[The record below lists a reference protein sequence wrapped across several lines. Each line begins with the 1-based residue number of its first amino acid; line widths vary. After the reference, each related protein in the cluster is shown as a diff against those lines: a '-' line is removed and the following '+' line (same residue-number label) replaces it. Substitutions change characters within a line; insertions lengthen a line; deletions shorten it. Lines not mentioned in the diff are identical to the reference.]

1 VPPVLVQ
8 LLGDY
13 GYGLLALL
21 VFSMNAGVPVPGH
34 AAYLAACALC
44 ADKALELPFVFV
56 TGTVAAF
63 LGAWLGFYGGQRGG
77 RQLVESVGPR
87 VGLNAARLAALE
99 RFFAKHGAKAVFFSR
114 FIIVVRTFGNLFAG
128 MSGLP
133 TKRFLVV
140 TAAGAAAW
148 GVAYA
153 LVGTLFRES
162 WTVIED
168 TLGETGLIVLG
179 AVAVI
184 GLAYVWVRRR
194 KKL

>member
-1 VPPVLVQ
+1 
-8 LLGDY
+8 
-13 GYGLLALL
+13 
-21 VFSMNAGVPVPGH
+21 VPGH

-44 ADKALELPFVFV
+44 AEKTLDLPIVFA

-63 LGAWLGFYGGQRGG
+63 LGAWLGFFAGQRGG
-77 RQLVESVGPR
+77 RQLLESVGPR
-87 VGLNAARLAALE
+87 VGLNPSRLAALE
-99 RFFAKHGAKAVFFSR
+99 RFFAKHGTTAVFFTR

-128 MSGLP
+128 MSGLA

-140 TAAGAAAW
+140 TAAGAVAW

-162 WTVIED
+162 WRLIED

-179 AVAVI
+179 AIAVI
-184 GLAYVWVRRR
+184 GLVHVWVRRR

>member
-1 VPPVLVQ
+1 MPPLLVQ

-13 GYGLLALL
+13 GYGLLAIT
-21 VFSMNAGVPVPGH
+21 VFLMNAGVPVPGH

-44 ADKALELPFVFV
+44 ADKALELPLVFA
-56 TGTVAAF
+56 TGTLAAF
-63 LGAWLGFYGGQRGG
+63 FGAWLGFVGGQRGG
-77 RQLVESVGPR
+77 RQLLVSVGPR

-99 RFFAKHGAKAVFFSR
+99 RFFAKHGTTAVFFSR

-133 TKRFLVV
+133 VRRFLAV

-148 GVAYA
+148 GVTYA
-153 LVGTLFRES
+153 VVGTLFRES
-162 WTVIED
+162 WTLIED
-168 TLGETGLIVLG
+168 TLGETGLIALG